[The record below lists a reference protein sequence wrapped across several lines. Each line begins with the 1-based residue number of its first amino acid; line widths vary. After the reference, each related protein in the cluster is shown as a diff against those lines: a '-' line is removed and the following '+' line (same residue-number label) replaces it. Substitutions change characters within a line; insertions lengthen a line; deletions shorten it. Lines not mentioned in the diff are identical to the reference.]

1 MDRNIVY
8 PASIPLDTDI
18 LTLNRNTMIGLG
30 YLLQMVVGSG
40 VVVDG
45 LTCSPTSPPSMTVTV
60 GPGSIT
66 QISVIDTNAYGSLAA
81 DPVDPLVK
89 MGINTQPTSFTV
101 TAPTTSGQA
110 VCYLIEAAFEES
122 DTNPIVLPY
131 YNAANPSQ
139 PYTGPSGSG
148 NAQNTQRISA
158 AQLQLKNG
166 SPGNAGSET
175 VPAADSGWV
184 GLYVITV
191 NYGQTTV
198 TSSNITVLPT
208 APFLRSK
215 LPALGPGFGSGV
227 ESFASSGSF
236 QVPAGVMQIE
246 VELWGAGAGSFA
258 STSSAAS
265 GGGGGGGYA
274 RKRIA
279 GLTPGQSITVAVGA
293 GGNAGATGVA
303 PTSGQG
309 SSFGSYVSATGGT
322 VNPLATLS
330 SPQLGGGPGYGQ
342 GGDLNLFGSAG
353 QSGSGNMGG
362 MGGAGA
368 MGGMQ
373 NSGTNG
379 NAGLGPGGGASG
391 AGTGTSGDTPYPGA
405 NGAGGL
411 VIVRW

>member
-30 YLLQMVVGSG
+30 YLLQAVLGNDI
-40 VVVDG
+40 VVDG
-45 LTCSPTSPPSMTVTV
+45 LACSPTSPPSMTVTV

-66 QISVIDTNAYGSLAA
+66 QASVIDTNAYGSLSA
-81 DPVDPLVK
+81 DPVDPLIK
-89 MGINTQPTSFTV
+89 MGINTQSTLFTV

-122 DTNPIVLPY
+122 DNDPIVLPY

-148 NAQNTQRISA
+148 SAQNTQRIQRV
-158 AQLQLKNG
+158 QLQLKNG
-166 SPGNAGSET
+166 VPANAGSQT
-175 VPAADSGWV
+175 VPAADNGWV

-198 TSSNITVLPT
+198 ISGNITILPT
-208 APFLRSK
+208 APFLRNK
-215 LPALGPGFGSGV
+215 LPALGQGFGSGV
-227 ESFASSGSF
+227 LSFTSSGSF
-236 QVPAGVMQIE
+236 QVPAGVTQIE
-246 VELWGAGAGSFA
+246 VEVWGGGAGSFA
-258 STSSAAS
+258 STSSASS

-274 RKRIA
+274 RKRITS
-279 GLTPGQSITVAVGA
+279 LTPGQTIAVTVGVGGSA
-293 GGNAGATGVA
+293 GSTGVA

-309 SSFGSYVSATGGT
+309 SSFGSYVSATGGS

-342 GGDLNLFGSAG
+342 GGDANLFGSAG
-353 QSGSGNMGG
+353 QSGSGNIGG

-379 NAGLGPGGGASG
+379 NAGLSPGGGASG
-391 AGTGTSGDTPYPGA
+391 AGTGSGGNTPYPGA
-405 NGAGGL
+405 SGAGGL

>member
-131 YNAANPSQ
+131 DNAANPSQ

-158 AQLQLKNG
+158 
-166 SPGNAGSET
+166 
-175 VPAADSGWV
+175 
-184 GLYVITV
+184 V
-191 NYGQTTV
+191 NC
-198 TSSNITVLPT
+198 S
-208 APFLRSK
+208 
-215 LPALGPGFGSGV
+215 
-227 ESFASSGSF
+227 
-236 QVPAGVMQIE
+236 
-246 VELWGAGAGSFA
+246 
-258 STSSAAS
+258 
-265 GGGGGGGYA
+265 
-274 RKRIA
+274 
-279 GLTPGQSITVAVGA
+279 
-293 GGNAGATGVA
+293 
-303 PTSGQG
+303 
-309 SSFGSYVSATGGT
+309 
-322 VNPLATLS
+322 
-330 SPQLGGGPGYGQ
+330 
-342 GGDLNLFGSAG
+342 
-353 QSGSGNMGG
+353 
-362 MGGAGA
+362 
-368 MGGMQ
+368 
-373 NSGTNG
+373 
-379 NAGLGPGGGASG
+379 
-391 AGTGTSGDTPYPGA
+391 
-405 NGAGGL
+405 
-411 VIVRW
+411 

>member
-1 MDRNIVY
+1 M
-8 PASIPLDTDI
+8 A
-18 LTLNRNTMIGLG
+18 
-30 YLLQMVVGSG
+30 
-40 VVVDG
+40 
-45 LTCSPTSPPSMTVTV
+45 VTV
-60 GPGSIT
+60 GPGSISQT
-66 QISVIDTNAYGSLAA
+66 SVIDTNAYGSLAA
-81 DPVDPLVK
+81 DPVDPLAK
-89 MGINTQPTSFTV
+89 MGINAQSTSFTV
-101 TAPTTSGQA
+101 TAPTTSGQS

-122 DTNPIVLPY
+122 DTNPVVLPY
-131 YNAANPSQ
+131 YNATNPSQ
-139 PYTGPSGSG
+139 PYTGPNGSGS
-148 NAQNTQRISA
+148 AQNTQRIQRV
-158 AQLQLKNG
+158 QLQLKNG
-166 SPGNAGSET
+166 APANAGSQT

-198 TSSNITVLPT
+198 ASNNITVLPT

-215 LPALGPGFGSGV
+215 LPALGQGFGSGV
-227 ESFASSGSF
+227 STFASSGSF
-236 QVPAGVMQIE
+236 QVPAGVMQVE
-246 VELWGAGAGSFA
+246 VEVWGGGAGSFA

-274 RKRIA
+274 RKRVTA
-279 GLTPGQSITVAVGA
+279 LTPGQIIAVTVGSGGSA
-293 GGNAGATGVA
+293 GSTGVA

-322 VNPLATLS
+322 VNPLATPS

-342 GGDLNLFGSAG
+342 GGDLDLFGSAG
-353 QSGSGNMGG
+353 QSGSGNVGG
-362 MGGAGA
+362 MGGGGA

-379 NAGLGPGGGASG
+379 NAGLSPGGGASG
-391 AGTGTSGDTPYPGA
+391 AGTGPSGGTPYPGA